1 MISCSRVKFF
11 FFAVTFAMANCQYRL
26 SSSKFLELNSHE
38 PWRGVAVKS
47 SALANAARNKF
58 FFDLHGREYA
68 CQCSKGHYIFQLPA
82 QQYVKGN
89 SNHGERGDRL

>member
-1 MISCSRVKFF
+1 MLLVSVSARRQRKSALTPTNVFKTRDNDLLFKSKIFF
-11 FFAVTFAMANCQYRL
+11 FDVTFAMANCQYRL

-58 FFDLHGREYA
+58 FFD
-68 CQCSKGHYIFQLPA
+68 
-82 QQYVKGN
+82 
-89 SNHGERGDRL
+89 

>member
-1 MISCSRVKFF
+1 MLLVSVSARRQRKSALTPTNVFKTRDNDLLFKSKI
-11 FFAVTFAMANCQYRL
+11 FFAVIFAMANCQYRL

-58 FFDLHGREYA
+58 FFD
-68 CQCSKGHYIFQLPA
+68 
-82 QQYVKGN
+82 
-89 SNHGERGDRL
+89 